1 MAAVITLRQPHFSI
15 DGPPRLAGQ
24 QIRIE
29 GGPSHLD
36 LETFGN
42 ELAAT
47 LFATAASAPKFT
59 RFAMRVLAAGAA
71 TTPDELK
78 NSFNMFLQEQ
88 QARNSLF
95 EGAQD
100 AAAVLLPA

>member
-1 MAAVITLRQPHFSI
+1 
-15 DGPPRLAGQ
+15 
-24 QIRIE
+24 
-29 GGPSHLD
+29 
-36 LETFGN
+36 
-42 ELAAT
+42 
-47 LFATAASAPKFT
+47 
-59 RFAMRVLAAGAA
+59 MRVLAAGAA

-100 AAAVLLPA
+100 AAAVLLPADSGR